1 MSRSIIKTA
10 GVIGLLTGLIALIGF
25 LLLGLSHELLMH
37 QKALSVM
44 DVSSHKNALMYWR
57 FLLYAMVIA
66 CWPITMKSIGKR
78 QQWSEDQVNY
88 MSKQYLLVL
97 LFFILTEIFF
107 VYNILGHVFSAI

>member
-78 QQWSEDQVNY
+78 
-88 MSKQYLLVL
+88 KQYLLVL